1 LSWQRPLDCQEQSR
15 HGQGI
20 WESMRVQTQVS
31 FDVVSDVLSPD
42 ELEARIGMPPSSV
55 MRKASKHLDPP
66 RPVANAWKIGSG
78 LDPDAP
84 LWQHLEA
91 LREVV
96 APVSGRISDLCQG
109 EPAALLRIVRKS
121 FAAEEQADLGFWLD
135 EPWLAILRQT
145 GAELDVDEYDFTLE

>member
-1 LSWQRPLDCQEQSR
+1 
-15 HGQGI
+15 
-20 WESMRVQTQVS
+20 MRVQTQVY
-31 FDVVSDVLSPD
+31 FDVASDVLSPD

-66 RPVANAWKIGSG
+66 RPAANAWKIESG

-96 APVSGRISDLCQG
+96 APVSGRICELCQG
-109 EPAALLRIVRKS
+109 EPTAFLRIVRK
-121 FAAEEQADLGFWLD
+121 FFRDEDEADLGFWLD

-145 GAELDVDEYDFTLE
+145 GAQLDVDEYDFTLV